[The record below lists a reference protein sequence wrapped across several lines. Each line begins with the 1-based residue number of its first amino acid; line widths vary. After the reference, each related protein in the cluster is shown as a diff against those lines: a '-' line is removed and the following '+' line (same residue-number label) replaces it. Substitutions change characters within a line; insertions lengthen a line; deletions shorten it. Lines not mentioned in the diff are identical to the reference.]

1 MITPQLRID
10 VPPGRYTGLLTTA
23 SEVNAK
29 NALQVTA
36 DGHATVFLDP
46 LSSLVVWSQQS
57 NRR

>member
-1 MITPQLRID
+1 VIEPQSRID
-10 VPPGRYTGLLTTA
+10 LPPGRYTGLLTTT

-36 DGHATVFLDP
+36 DGHATVFLGP
-46 LSSLVVWSQQS
+46 LSSLVVWSQQP